1 MGTNPRYNNNGRRYP
16 QFNGLIMS
24 RIEEKFLE
32 TFGEEPDLVAAAP
45 GRVNLIGEHIDYSDG
60 FVLPFAIKDRTLVAA
75 RKRNDS
81 TVRIASAQRRNKVV
95 TVDINQ
101 VKPGLKGEWERYA
114 LGVLWS
120 LGVKSGV
127 DLMIDGHVP
136 LGAGLS
142 SSAALECSV
151 ATAMNHLFDLG
162 FNLEELARLTQKA
175 ENQYVGVPCGIMD
188 QSVSLM
194 ATQGSALLLDCRDL
208 STKNIPFDVASSGLE
223 LLIIDTQAHHA
234 LTDGGY
240 AERRASCESAVAK
253 LGISSLREL
262 TLEKLQESGALL
274 IETEFIRVRHA
285 VTEMKRVLDCV
296 DALSAS
302 DFEKVGKLINQSH
315 ASLRDDYT
323 VSCPELDTAVEA
335 SLLAGAL
342 GSRMVGGGFGGS
354 AIALIQAS
362 KTTQTVSTV
371 EKAFAD
377 RKFKAPRFFT
387 SLPSQGAEL
396 LSRR

>member
-1 MGTNPRYNNNGRRYP
+1 
-16 QFNGLIMS
+16 MS
-24 RIEEKFLE
+24 SIEEKFLE

-45 GRVNLIGEHIDYSDG
+45 GRVNLIGEHIDYSEG

-75 RKRNDS
+75 RKRDDS
-81 TVRIASAQRRNKVV
+81 IVRVASAQRRNKIIS
-95 TVDINQ
+95 VDINE

-120 LGVKSGV
+120 MGVKSGV
-127 DLMIDGHVP
+127 DLLIDGHVP

-151 ATAMNHLFDLG
+151 ATAMNHLFDMG
-162 FNLEELARLTQKA
+162 FSLEELARLTQKA

-194 ATQGSALLLDCRDL
+194 ATNGFALLLDCRDL
-208 STKNIPFDVASSGLE
+208 STRNIPFDVASHGLE

-240 AERRASCESAVAK
+240 AERRASCESVAAK
-253 LGISSLREL
+253 LGVKSMREL
-262 TLEKLQESGALL
+262 TREQLDSSQDKLSES
-274 IETEFIRVRHA
+274 EYIRARHA

-296 DALSAS
+296 EALAS
-302 DFEKVGKLINQSH
+302 EDFTQVGQLLNQSH
-315 ASLRDDYT
+315 NSLRDDYT

-335 SLLAGAL
+335 SLAAGAL
-342 GSRMVGGGFGGS
+342 GARMVGGGFGGS
-354 AIALIQAS
+354 AIALIQVS
-362 KTTQTVSTV
+362 KTSQTISAV

-377 RKFKAPRFFT
+377 KKFKAPRFFT

-396 LSRR
+396 LSRG

>member
-1 MGTNPRYNNNGRRYP
+1 MT
-16 QFNGLIMS
+16 MS
-24 RIEEKFLE
+24 SIEEKFLE
-32 TFGEEPDLVAAAP
+32 SFGHEPDLVAAAP

-75 RKRNDS
+75 RKRDDS
-81 TVRIASAQRRNKVV
+81 TVRIASVQRRNKVV
-95 TVDINQ
+95 TVDIKD

-120 LGVKSGV
+120 LGVNHGV
-127 DLMIDGHVP
+127 DLLVDGHVP

-151 ATAMNHLFDLG
+151 ATAMNHLFDMG
-162 FNLEELARLTQKA
+162 YNLEELARLTQKA

-194 ATQGSALLLDCRDL
+194 ATRGSALLLDCRDL
-208 STKNIPFDVASSGLE
+208 STRNIPFDVASSGLE

-253 LGISSLREL
+253 LGITSLREL
-262 TLEKLQESGALL
+262 SMEQLEASRSVL

-296 DALSAS
+296 DALSNS
-302 DFEKVGKLINQSH
+302 DFEKVGHLINHSH

-323 VSCPELDTAVEA
+323 VSCPELDTAVDA
-335 SLLAGAL
+335 ANAAGAL

-362 KTTQTVSTV
+362 KTSETIKAI
-371 EKAFAD
+371 EKAFLD
-377 RKFKAPRFFT
+377 KGFKAPRFFT

-396 LSRR
+396 ISRR

>member
-1 MGTNPRYNNNGRRYP
+1 
-16 QFNGLIMS
+16 MS
-24 RIEEKFLE
+24 QIEKKFLE
-32 TFGEEPDLVAAAP
+32 TFGAEPDLVAAAP

-75 RKRNDS
+75 RKRGDS
-81 TVRIASAQRRNKVV
+81 TVRIASAQRRNKIV
-95 TVDINQ
+95 TVDISK
-101 VKPGLKGEWERYA
+101 VKPGLRGEWERYA
-114 LGVLWS
+114 LGVLWA
-120 LGVKSGV
+120 LGVKEGV
-127 DLMIDGHVP
+127 DLLIDGHVP

-240 AERRASCESAVAK
+240 AERRASCESVVAK
-253 LGISSLREL
+253 LGITSLREL
-262 TLEKLQESGALL
+262 SMEQLENSRGLL
-274 IETEFIRVRHA
+274 TETEFVRARHA
-285 VTEMKRVLDCV
+285 VTEMKRVLECV
-296 DALSAS
+296 EALSNS
-302 DFEKVGKLINQSH
+302 DFAKVGQLINQSH
-315 ASLRDDYT
+315 TSLRDDYT

-335 SLLAGAL
+335 ALAAGAL

-362 KTTQTVSTV
+362 KTTETIRSI
-371 EKAFAD
+371 EKAFAS
-377 RKFKAPRFFT
+377 KGFKAPRFFT

>member
-1 MGTNPRYNNNGRRYP
+1 
-16 QFNGLIMS
+16 MS
-24 RIEEKFLE
+24 QIEKKFLE
-32 TFGEEPDLVAAAP
+32 TFGAEPDLVAAAP

-75 RKRNDS
+75 RKRGDS
-81 TVRIASAQRRNKVV
+81 TVRIASAQRRNKIV
-95 TVDINQ
+95 TVDISKL
-101 VKPGLKGEWERYA
+101 KPGLKGEWERYA
-114 LGVLWS
+114 LGVLWA
-120 LGVKSGV
+120 LGVKEGV
-127 DLMIDGHVP
+127 DLLIDGHVP

-208 STKNIPFDVASSGLE
+208 TTKNIPFDVASSGLE

-240 AERRASCESAVAK
+240 AERRSSCESVVAK
-253 LGISSLREL
+253 LGITSLREL
-262 TLEKLQESGALL
+262 SMEQLENSRGLL
-274 IETEFIRVRHA
+274 TETEFVRARHA
-285 VTEMKRVLDCV
+285 VTEMKRVLECV
-296 DALSAS
+296 EALSNS
-302 DFEKVGKLINQSH
+302 DFEKVGQLINQSH
-315 ASLRDDYT
+315 TSLRDDYT

-335 SLLAGAL
+335 ALAAGAL

-362 KTTQTVSTV
+362 KTTETIKAV
-371 EKAFAD
+371 EKAFSS
-377 RKFKAPRFFT
+377 KGFKAPRFFT

>member
-1 MGTNPRYNNNGRRYP
+1 
-16 QFNGLIMS
+16 MS
-24 RIEEKFLE
+24 SIEEKFLE

-45 GRVNLIGEHIDYSDG
+45 GRVNLIGEHIDYSEG
-60 FVLPFAIKDRTLVAA
+60 FVLPFAIKDRTMVAA
-75 RKRNDS
+75 RKRDDS
-81 TVRIASAQRRNKVV
+81 TVRVASAQRRNKIVM
-95 TVDINQ
+95 VDIQ
-101 VKPGLKGEWERYA
+101 DVKPGLKGEWERYA

-120 LGVKSGV
+120 MGVKSGV
-127 DLMIDGHVP
+127 DLLIDGHVP

-151 ATAMNHLFDLG
+151 ATAMNHLFDMG

-194 ATQGSALLLDCRDL
+194 ATNGFALLLDCRDL
-208 STKNIPFDVASSGLE
+208 STRNIPFDVASHGLE

-240 AERRASCESAVAK
+240 AERRASCESVAAK
-253 LGISSLREL
+253 LHVKSMREL
-262 TLEKLQESGALL
+262 TITQLDSSRDLL
-274 IETEFIRVRHA
+274 SETEYIRARHA
-285 VTEMKRVLDCV
+285 ITEMKRVLDCV
-296 DALSAS
+296 EALSS
-302 DFEKVGKLINQSH
+302 GDFVKVGQLLNQSH
-315 ASLRDDYT
+315 LSLRDDYN
-323 VSCPELDTAVEA
+323 VSCPELNAAVEA
-335 SLLAGAL
+335 SLVAGAL

-362 KTTQTVSTV
+362 KTSETIGVV

-377 RKFKAPRFFT
+377 KKFKAPRFFT

-396 LSRR
+396 LSRG

>member
-1 MGTNPRYNNNGRRYP
+1 
-16 QFNGLIMS
+16 MS
-24 RIEEKFLE
+24 QIEKKFLE
-32 TFGEEPDLVAAAP
+32 TFGVEPDLVAAAP

-75 RKRNDS
+75 RKRDDS
-81 TVRIASAQRRNKVV
+81 MVRIASAQRRNKIV
-95 TVDINQ
+95 TVDISK

-114 LGVLWS
+114 LGVLWA
-120 LGVKSGV
+120 LGVRDGV
-127 DLMIDGHVP
+127 DLLIDGHVP

-240 AERRASCESAVAK
+240 AERRASCESVVGK
-253 LGISSLREL
+253 LGIRSLREL
-262 TLEKLQESGALL
+262 TMEQLENSRGSLT
-274 IETEFIRVRHA
+274 ETEYVRARHA

-296 DALSAS
+296 QALSDS
-302 DFEKVGKLINQSH
+302 DFAKVGELINQSH

-323 VSCPELDTAVEA
+323 VSCPELDTAVDA
-335 SLLAGAL
+335 ALAAGAL

-362 KTTQTVSTV
+362 KTTETIKAI
-371 EKAFAD
+371 EKGFSS
-377 RKFKAPRFFT
+377 KGFKAPRFFT

-396 LSRR
+396 ISRR

>member
-1 MGTNPRYNNNGRRYP
+1 
-16 QFNGLIMS
+16 MS
-24 RIEEKFLE
+24 QIEKKFLQ

-81 TVRIASAQRRNKVV
+81 TVRIASAQRRNKIV
-95 TVDINQ
+95 TVDINK

-114 LGVLWS
+114 LGVLWA
-120 LGVKSGV
+120 LGVKEGV
-127 DLMIDGHVP
+127 DLLIDGHVP

-240 AERRASCESAVAK
+240 AERRASCESVVAK
-253 LGISSLREL
+253 LGITSLREL
-262 TLEKLQESGALL
+262 SMEQLENSRGLL
-274 IETEFIRVRHA
+274 TETEFIRARHA
-285 VTEMKRVLDCV
+285 VTEMKRVLECV
-296 DALSAS
+296 DALGTS
-302 DFEKVGKLINQSH
+302 DFEKVGELINQSH

-335 SLLAGAL
+335 ALATGAL

-362 KTTQTVSTV
+362 KTTETIKGV
-371 EKAFAD
+371 EKAFSS
-377 RKFKAPRFFT
+377 KGFKAPRFFT

>member
-1 MGTNPRYNNNGRRYP
+1 
-16 QFNGLIMS
+16 MS
-24 RIEEKFLE
+24 SIEEKFLE

-45 GRVNLIGEHIDYSDG
+45 GRVNLIGEHIDYSEG

-75 RKRNDS
+75 RKRDDS
-81 TVRIASAQRRNKVV
+81 IVRVASAQRRNKIIS
-95 TVDINQ
+95 VDINE

-120 LGVKSGV
+120 MGVKSGV
-127 DLMIDGHVP
+127 DLLIDGHVP

-151 ATAMNHLFDLG
+151 ATAMNHLFDMG
-162 FNLEELARLTQKA
+162 FSLEELARLTQKA

-194 ATQGSALLLDCRDL
+194 ATNGFALLLDCRDL
-208 STKNIPFDVASSGLE
+208 STRNIPFDVASHGLE

-240 AERRASCESAVAK
+240 AERRASCESVAAK
-253 LGISSLREL
+253 LGVKSMREL
-262 TLEKLQESGALL
+262 TREQLDSSQDKLSES
-274 IETEFIRVRHA
+274 EYIRARHA

-296 DALSAS
+296 EALAS
-302 DFEKVGKLINQSH
+302 EDFTQVGQLLNQSH
-315 ASLRDDYT
+315 NSLRDDYT

-335 SLLAGAL
+335 SLAAGAL
-342 GSRMVGGGFGGS
+342 GARMVGGGFGGS

-362 KTTQTVSTV
+362 KTSQTISAV

-377 RKFKAPRFFT
+377 KKFKAPRFFT

-396 LSRR
+396 LARG

>member
-1 MGTNPRYNNNGRRYP
+1 
-16 QFNGLIMS
+16 MS
-24 RIEEKFLE
+24 SIEEKFLE

-45 GRVNLIGEHIDYSDG
+45 GRVNLIGEHIDYSEG

-75 RKRNDS
+75 RKRDDS
-81 TVRIASAQRRNKVV
+81 IVRVASAQRRNKIIS
-95 TVDINQ
+95 VDINE

-120 LGVKSGV
+120 MGVKSGV
-127 DLMIDGHVP
+127 DLLIDGHVP

-151 ATAMNHLFDLG
+151 ATAMNHLFDMG
-162 FNLEELARLTQKA
+162 FSLEELARLTQKA

-194 ATQGSALLLDCRDL
+194 ATNGFALLLDCRDL
-208 STKNIPFDVASSGLE
+208 STRNIPFDVASHGLE

-240 AERRASCESAVAK
+240 AERRASCESVAAK
-253 LGISSLREL
+253 LGVKSMREL
-262 TLEKLQESGALL
+262 TKEQLDSSRDKLSES
-274 IETEFIRVRHA
+274 EYIRARHA

-296 DALSAS
+296 EALAS
-302 DFEKVGKLINQSH
+302 EDFTQVGQLLNQSH
-315 ASLRDDYT
+315 NSLRDDYT

-335 SLLAGAL
+335 SLAAGAL
-342 GSRMVGGGFGGS
+342 GARMVGGGFGGS
-354 AIALIQAS
+354 AIALIQVS
-362 KTTQTVSTV
+362 KTSQTISAV

-377 RKFKAPRFFT
+377 KKFKAPRFFT

-396 LSRR
+396 LSRG

>member
-1 MGTNPRYNNNGRRYP
+1 
-16 QFNGLIMS
+16 MS
-24 RIEEKFLE
+24 QIEKKFLE
-32 TFGEEPDLVAAAP
+32 TFGVEPDLVAAAP

-81 TVRIASAQRRNKVV
+81 TVRIASAQRRNKIV
-95 TVDINQ
+95 TVDISK

-114 LGVLWS
+114 LGVLWA
-120 LGVKSGV
+120 LGVKEGV
-127 DLMIDGHVP
+127 DLLIDGHVP

-240 AERRASCESAVAK
+240 AERRASCESVVAK
-253 LGISSLREL
+253 LGITSLREL
-262 TLEKLQESGALL
+262 SMEQLENSRGLL
-274 IETEFIRVRHA
+274 TETEFIRARHA
-285 VTEMKRVLDCV
+285 VTEMKRVLECV
-296 DALSAS
+296 DALSKS
-302 DFEKVGKLINQSH
+302 EFEKVGELINQSH

-335 SLLAGAL
+335 ALAAGAL

-362 KTTQTVSTV
+362 KTTETIKAV
-371 EKAFAD
+371 EKAFAS
-377 RKFKAPRFFT
+377 KGFKAPRFFT

>member
-1 MGTNPRYNNNGRRYP
+1 
-16 QFNGLIMS
+16 MS
-24 RIEEKFLE
+24 QIEKKFLE
-32 TFGEEPDLVAAAP
+32 TFGAEPDLLAAAP

-81 TVRIASAQRRNKVV
+81 TIRIASAQRRNKIV
-95 TVDINQ
+95 TVDISK

-114 LGVLWS
+114 LGVLWA
-120 LGVKSGV
+120 LGVKDGV
-127 DLMIDGHVP
+127 DLLIDGHVP

-208 STKNIPFDVASSGLE
+208 TTKNIPFDVASSGLE

-240 AERRASCESAVAK
+240 AERRASCESVVAK
-253 LGISSLREL
+253 LGITSLREL
-262 TLEKLQESGALL
+262 SMEQLENSRGLL
-274 IETEFIRVRHA
+274 TETEFVRARHA
-285 VTEMKRVLDCV
+285 VTEMKRVLECV
-296 DALSAS
+296 TALSNS
-302 DFEKVGKLINQSH
+302 DFEKVGQLINQSH
-315 ASLRDDYT
+315 TSLRDDYT

-335 SLLAGAL
+335 ALATGAL

-362 KTTQTVSTV
+362 KTTETIKAV
-371 EKAFAD
+371 EKAFAS
-377 RKFKAPRFFT
+377 KGFKAPRFFT

>member
-1 MGTNPRYNNNGRRYP
+1 
-16 QFNGLIMS
+16 MS
-24 RIEEKFLE
+24 SIEEKFLE

-45 GRVNLIGEHIDYSDG
+45 GRVNLIGEHIDYSEG
-60 FVLPFAIKDRTLVAA
+60 FVLPFAIKDRTMVAV
-75 RKRNDS
+75 RRRDDS
-81 TVRIASAQRRNKVV
+81 IVRIASAQRRNKIV
-95 TVDINQ
+95 TVDIKD

-114 LGVLWS
+114 LGILWS
-120 LGVKSGV
+120 MGVKSGV
-127 DLMIDGHVP
+127 DLLIDGHVP

-151 ATAMNHLFDLG
+151 ATAMNHLFDMG

-194 ATQGSALLLDCRDL
+194 ATNGFALLLDCRDL
-208 STKNIPFDVASSGLE
+208 STRNIPFDVASHGLE

-240 AERRASCESAVAK
+240 AERRASCESVASK
-253 LGISSLREL
+253 LHVKSMREL
-262 TLEKLQESGALL
+262 TIAQLDSSRDQLS
-274 IETEFIRVRHA
+274 ETQYIRARHA
-285 VTEMKRVLDCV
+285 ITEMKRVLDCV
-296 DALSAS
+296 EALSS
-302 DFEKVGKLINQSH
+302 GDFVKVGQLMNQSH
-315 ASLRDDYT
+315 LSLRDDYN
-323 VSCPELDTAVEA
+323 VSCPELNTAVEA
-335 SLLAGAL
+335 SLAARAL

-362 KTTQTVSTV
+362 KTSETISAV